1 MQHASILLVCGL
13 LALPAV
19 AGEPGAAPITLGRLV
34 DEMGDLER
42 LARWPAPAYRTV
54 QFSSYDRR
62 STRAEAPQW
71 FSNADGFG
79 REPIPG
85 FLKVLRPPQDNQA
98 GLYLVAEATGPG
110 AIVRGWSA
118 GMGGVLRVYLD
129 PPTEAA
135 GAGKEALV
143 WEGDAYELLARRSAH
158 YLKSAGVDL
167 EAGDAFI

>member
-1 MQHASILLVCGL
+1 MQDTSTLLVCAL
-13 LALPAV
+13 LVLPAL
-19 AGEPGAAPITLGRLV
+19 AGESGATPITLGHLV
-34 DEMGDLER
+34 DEMADLER

-62 STRAEAPQW
+62 STTAEAPQW

-85 FLKVLRPPQDNQA
+85 FLKVLRPPQDGQA
-98 GLYLVAEATGPG
+98 GLYLVAEASGPG

-129 PPTEAA
+129 PPDDTAE
-135 GAGKEALV
+135 AGKEMPV
-143 WEGDAYELLARRSAH
+143 WEGDAY
-158 YLKSAGVDL
+158 
-167 EAGDAFI
+167 